1 MKQFKLTFLLIVLM
15 GMVGAKAFA
24 HDIEVKNADGKTI
37 YYTYTNNK
45 TELAVSSSSSSYS
58 NKYSGV
64 VNIPESVTYKGTTY
78 PVTSIGDGAFSS
90 CKDLTSVTIPNS
102 VTSIGST
109 AFYYCSGLTAV
120 SIPNSVTSI
129 GDQAFSGCI
138 GLTSVTIPNSVT
150 SIGDYTFYEC
160 KGLTSLTIGNSVT
173 RIGDYAFYK
182 CSSLVSITIPSSV
195 TSIGQSAFY
204 NCSGLTSVT
213 IGNSVTSIG
222 DNAFYG
228 CSSLGSITIPS
239 SVTSIGTDVFDGWK
253 AIWLPSTPPSGY
265 SGVRANIHYVP
276 SDSYTSKMV
285 YPYLTSMFEVDGIKY
300 VPVTARTCEAIDCT
314 YDPSVESIKIGSTV
328 LYRGISMTV
337 NSVNSYFCYANPY
350 IKNVEVENN
359 GSIGNYAFYGCKG
372 LTSISIGNSVTYIGE
387 RAFERCTGLTS
398 VTIPNS
404 VTSIESYTFQDCG
417 GLTSISIGN
426 SVTYIGERAF
436 YDCGGLTSVTIP
448 NSVTSIGSQAFA
460 YCNGLT
466 SVTINSNAIASKNYT
481 SSSSL
486 EDIFGTKVGKYVLG
500 DSVKS
505 IGNYAFCN
513 FTGLTSVTIPNSVTS
528 IGSSVFSGCTG
539 LTSVTIPNS
548 VTSIGGRAFYGCTGL
563 TSVTI
568 GNSVTSIGSYAF
580 WGCRGL
586 TSVTIPNSV
595 TNIGRSVFAG
605 CTNIT
610 KLTSCA
616 TTPPICGTQA
626 LTDINKWDCTLI
638 VPTGSLSAYQAADQ
652 WKDFFF
658 IEESDVTAINR
669 IYDDK
674 VEGRIEGIYD
684 LNGRKL
690 ERLQRGINIVKMSD
704 GTTKKVVIK

>member
-1 MKQFKLTFLLIVLM
+1 
-15 GMVGAKAFA
+15 
-24 HDIEVKNADGKTI
+24 
-37 YYTYTNNK
+37 
-45 TELAVSSSSSSYS
+45 
-58 NKYSGV
+58 
-64 VNIPESVTYKGTTY
+64 
-78 PVTSIGDGAFSS
+78 
-90 CKDLTSVTIPNS
+90 
-102 VTSIGST
+102 
-109 AFYYCSGLTAV
+109 
-120 SIPNSVTSI
+120 
-129 GDQAFSGCI
+129 
-138 GLTSVTIPNSVT
+138 
-150 SIGDYTFYEC
+150 
-160 KGLTSLTIGNSVT
+160 
-173 RIGDYAFYK
+173 
-182 CSSLVSITIPSSV
+182 
-195 TSIGQSAFY
+195 
-204 NCSGLTSVT
+204 
-213 IGNSVTSIG
+213 
-222 DNAFYG
+222 
-228 CSSLGSITIPS
+228 
-239 SVTSIGTDVFDGWK
+239 
-253 AIWLPSTPPSGY
+253 
-265 SGVRANIHYVP
+265 
-276 SDSYTSKMV
+276 
-285 YPYLTSMFEVDGIKY
+285 MFEVDGIKY

-436 YDCGGLTSVTIP
+436 YDCGGLTSVTIPNSVTSIGDYAFERCSGLTSVTIGNSVTSIRKSAFSGCRGLTSVTIP